1 MIDRT
6 TSCLYFVFKRWWT
19 AQLPIYGICLSH
31 GLNHFLFMTSIYKW
45 WIKPLP
51 VWILY
56 LWVMDWTTSCLYAV
70 FVGDGL
76 SRDVYCIESIVLY
89 QYHKTDT
96 SILSKWQINDTFNDT
111 FYDDINK
118 NRASLTQKWMIIFI
132 KYMFCFS
139 FLHYLENYGPWVL
152 LYCMLS
158 IPKGQM
164 KKVNFLMVWYRIVSY
179 RIGILLSVSVLYC
192 IVKKIK
198 GTHP

>member
-1 MIDRT
+1 
-6 TSCLYFVFKRWWT
+6 
-19 AQLPIYGICLSH
+19 
-31 GLNHFLFMTSIYKW
+31 MTSIYKW
-45 WIKPLP
+45 WIKQLP

-76 SRDVYCIESIVLY
+76 SRDVYGIESIVLY

-96 SILSKWQINDTFNDT
+96 GILSKWQINDTFNDT

-132 KYMFCFS
+132 KCMFCFS

-158 IPKGQM
+158 IPKRPNE
-164 KKVNFLMVWYRIVSY
+164 KK
-179 RIGILLSVSVLYC
+179 GI
-192 IVKKIK
+192 I
-198 GTHP
+198 